1 MALSRIIIRG
11 AREHNLQNISLE
23 LPRNRLICFTGVS
36 GSGKSSLAFDT
47 LYAEG
52 QRRYVESL
60 STYARQFLGQMPK
73 PDVESISGLSPA
85 ISISQKTGAVNPR
98 STVGTITE
106 IYDYLRVLFARVGRG
121 HCPRCGRPIT
131 AQNRDSILEQL
142 ASLPSGT
149 RLLILAPLV
158 RGQKGHYRDLLEDL
172 RRQGFV
178 RARVDGRL
186 VSLDEDVQLQK
197 NVRHWIEVVIDRVRL
212 TGPFRPRLAEAVEL
226 GLRVGEGT
234 LIAAVEED
242 RGPAGGNGKSGAGG
256 QESGWR
262 EMLFSAAY
270 ACTHCRRSFEPPS
283 PQLFSFNSPQGMCP
297 ACEGLGQIYTFDP
310 ALLIPN
316 PSRSFQQGCIEPIGR
331 WQDLSRWQRHIYQ
344 GLAETLERKYGLEPG
359 TILETAWEELDPKFQ
374 QALLWG
380 TGDEHITFTWRAGP
394 SGYKWGG
401 TFPGIIPELLSQYKH
416 TSSRIQRRT
425 FEKYMRIMP
434 CAVCGGQRLNE
445 QARSVK
451 LASAA
456 PQFVHAPWKSL
467 PELCALSVAEA
478 EQFLQHL
485 ELDSTG
491 QKIAEE
497 LLKEI
502 LARLRFLRNVGLEYL
517 TLDRPA
523 PTLAGGELQRIRLAS
538 QIGAGLV
545 GVLYILDEPSIGLH
559 ARDNRRL
566 LDTLAAL
573 RDQGNTVIVV
583 EHDEETIRSADWIV
597 DFGPGPGVR
606 GGRIVAQGTLEDILG
621 EPESLTGQYLAGR
634 RAIPVPPRRRP
645 VPDPSPVL
653 VPAPSA
659 PSTQPDT
666 QKNWARRSFPSPN
679 SEAAAP
685 AAPSALEG
693 SGGKGGSQ
701 RRRGRKTYVQVLS
714 PTEGN
719 GFAGWLVVRGASHNN
734 LKNIDVP
741 IPLGRFVCV
750 TGVSGSGKSS
760 LVSDILI
767 EALHRDLNGGQGNP
781 GAYRSIEGL
790 HLLDKMIA
798 IDQSPIGRTPRSN
811 PATYIKLAD
820 DIRDLFAQ
828 LPEAKMRG
836 FGPGR
841 FSFNVRGGRCEAC
854 EGHGATK
861 LEMDFLADIWVP
873 CPVCEGRRFNRETL
887 QVRFKGRSIADV
899 FDMDVQE
906 ARDFFQNQPKI
917 HHKLQTLHEV
927 GLDYLKLGQPSPTL
941 SGGEAQ
947 RIKLARE
954 LVRPSTGR
962 TLYILDEPTTG
973 LHFADIELLL
983 RVLHGFVDTGNTVLV
998 VEHNMEVIK
1007 TADWIID
1014 LGLEGGQQGGRI
1026 VCMGTPEQ
1034 VAQCPESYTGRVL
1047 RGYLPAFHGEKA
1059 QGRSAI
1065 RLRRSGRRGKSAG
1078 PALPSPAAASPTG
1091 RKTGSGNGRPKQAI
1105 YLRGAR
1111 QNNLKGI
1118 DVLVPHERITVC
1130 CGPSGSGKTS
1140 LALETLYAEGQRR
1153 YVESLSPYARQ
1164 FVSQMPK
1171 PKYEHIE
1178 GLLPAVAIEQKHLG
1192 HTPRSTVGTV
1202 TEIYDYLRVLMARLG
1217 QPYCPSCDLPVGTQ
1231 TADQITAKIVGLPPG
1246 SRIFLTAPVDLEQA
1260 ETYED
1265 LWARL
1270 RADGYVRVR
1279 IDGVTYPLDQ
1289 LPDLER
1295 RRKHTV
1301 EVVIDRLTVRPD
1313 QQSRIAGSVENAL
1326 AVGRGV
1332 VRVVHVQEG
1341 VPEPVWKTDVH
1352 SQHLAC
1358 PRCGRSFEPLTPHH
1372 FSFNSPMGWC
1382 PACQGLGVQ
1391 VGTDPAALIRDPK
1404 LPLAEGA
1411 LLVWPPPENPLF
1423 LPMLAAFAQAS
1434 GLPTDQPVQQLNAR
1448 QRRLLLHGAGEQW
1461 FELSAEAVGL
1471 ALSGSRHRELADLVP
1486 AGGPGWL
1493 FRFQY
1498 KGLARALEEASRIA
1512 PTLRSRLEPL
1522 VAEVE
1527 CTVCAGSRLRDD
1539 AVAVRFQGRTIDELC
1554 RWPLGRL
1561 LQEIQQWRLSEREEK
1576 MAGQLLE
1583 EIRSRLQFLVDV
1595 GLEYLTLARPAAE
1608 LSGGE
1613 AQRIRLAGQLG
1624 RSLCGILYVLDEP
1637 TIGLHPRDNHRLL
1650 RALAKLRDLGNT
1662 LVVVEHD
1669 REVIRNADLVLD
1681 FGPGAGHYGGQ
1692 IVAQGPPSLLGRRRN
1707 SVTGPYLAGR
1717 KAIPIPLNRR
1727 MPSQWANGP
1736 DGSAPGQTPSAQ
1748 QGPANQQSSSAQGL
1762 SFAQPASSHHTSRSA
1777 LPMPSAL
1784 YVPTNQGPISQ
1795 RSMSSRARSRK
1806 ARSPRRQEGPELL
1819 GFGVQGPSGWLEIV
1833 GARHHNLKNITV
1845 RIPLGTLTVVT
1856 GPSGSGKS
1864 SLVEEILYRALA
1876 RQLHHAHTTPGA
1888 HEAIRGVEQIN
1899 KVIWVDQQPIGQT
1912 PASNP
1917 ATFTGLFDL
1926 IRELF
1931 AQLPDAKVRG
1941 YTPRRFSF
1949 NVPGGR
1955 CEKCEGLGQIKVEM
1969 HFLPDVWVTCDQCQG
1984 QRFNAETL
1992 AVRYHGKSIA
2002 DVLQMSCAEALKL
2015 FENLPKIRRI
2025 LQTLCDVG
2033 LDYLA
2038 LGQPAN
2044 TLSGGESQRV
2054 KLAAE
2059 LARPETGKTL
2069 YLLDEPTT
2077 GLHFEDMKKLLD
2089 VLQRL
2094 VDLGNTVVVIEH
2106 NLDVIKCADWVI
2118 DLGPEAGEQGGYV
2131 VVAGT
2136 PEDLVA
2142 YARRYRAAVGQATEA
2157 APTPV
2162 DKSMVPGDSHRPPVA
2177 GIGPG
2182 AVDPEKAPR
2191 QKDRLFGAGPAA
2203 VAPGAGI
2210 GSEAVGPGS
2219 EALGPGKVLLEG
2231 DRLMDTKTS
2240 PDGVRPGPGLF
2251 RSYTAEY
2258 LEPVLAAGPYQH
2270 RPLYDPTVQEQS
2282 RPGDIELE
2290 DVGRTARMPW
2300 EVDGPRWHCQDRVAR
2315 NGEPCRWDGRILAEV
2330 VQRIEQTGLF
2340 APTDWNSRTVVEIC
2354 GRRKADG
2361 WFFHAITGEPWLLKM
2376 KFRTAQRT
2384 FQREELV
2391 AQLDLKPLNE
2401 MPDLPIYGTEPRV
2414 RCKNLAGPWQE
2425 VELQVHSWQ
2434 EIDRPEFWQF
2444 LDRAIEGFRRVTER
2458 LRQKPEELLPWK
2470 ALGRA
2475 WHLAAR
2481 GFRRGTR
2488 PQWEPAVLEK
2498 ILDLLTQAAPD
2509 AQFDWSH
2516 KQTVPVYLPGR
2527 DRPWAVLLTK
2537 KPEAMYL
2544 ELIGPAGR
2552 FTLGQATGLASK
2564 AQMRAGQPDGD
2575 HLRLAFRSLAD
2586 LQPEPLLRFL
2596 QEHAEATKTS

>member
-1 MALSRIIIRG
+1 MAVSQLIIRG
-11 AREHNLQNISLE
+11 AREHNLQNLSLE

-73 PDVESISGLSPA
+73 PDVDHIYGLSPA

-106 IYDYLRVLFARVGRG
+106 IYDYLRVLFARVGQG
-121 HCPRCGRPIT
+121 YCPQCGRPIT
-131 AQNRDSILEQL
+131 AQNRESILEQI
-142 ASLPSGT
+142 ASLPPGS
-149 RLLILAPLV
+149 RVLILAPLV
-158 RGQKGHYRDLLEDL
+158 RGQKGHYRDLFEDL
-172 RRQGFV
+172 RRQGFI

-186 VSLDEDVQLQK
+186 VSLDEDLQLQK
-197 NVRHWIEVVIDRVRL
+197 NVRHWIEVVIDRLRL
-212 TGPFRPRLAEAVEL
+212 SGNFRPRLAEAVEL
-226 GLRVGEGT
+226 ALRLGEGT
-234 LIAAVEED
+234 LIAAVEQTPNPESENPPCPD
-242 RGPAGGNGKSGAGG
+242 GAKSKTGHQAKTGRRGSAMAELFESAIGSPEPFEMSNPRAGAFQNSTGPARSGG
-256 QESGWR
+256 QTVGRAAGASGDI
-262 EMLFSAAY
+262 LFSAAY
-270 ACTHCRRSFEPPS
+270 ACGHCRRSFEPPS
-283 PQLFSFNSPQGMCP
+283 PQMFSFNSPQGMCP

-331 WQDLSRWQRHIYQ
+331 WQDLSRWQRHIYR
-344 GLAETLERKYGLEPG
+344 GVAETLERKYGLEPG

-380 TGDEHITFTWRAGP
+380 TGEEHITFTWRAGP
-394 SGYKWGG
+394 TGYKWGG
-401 TFPGIIPELLSQYKH
+401 TFEGVIAQLLAQYKT
-416 TSSRIQRRT
+416 TSSRIHRRAL
-425 FEKYMRIMP
+425 EKYMRIMP
-434 CAVCGGQRLNE
+434 CQACGGQRLNE

-451 LASAA
+451 LASASDRFA
-456 PQFVHAPWKSL
+456 QNPCQSL
-467 PELCALSVAEA
+467 PEVCALSVADA
-478 EQFLQHL
+478 EEFFEHLQ
-485 ELDSTG
+485 LDPTG
-491 QKIAEE
+491 QRIAEE

-502 LARLRFLRNVGLEYL
+502 RARLRFLRNVGLEYL

-559 ARDNRRL
+559 ARDQRRL

-606 GGRIVAQGTLEDILG
+606 GGRIVAQGTLEDILRT
-621 EPESLTGQYLAGR
+621 PESITGQYLAGR
-634 RAIPVPPRRRP
+634 RAIPVPVQRRP
-645 VPDPSPVL
+645 VPDPTPLLQTAATSEDPSGRADL
-653 VPAPSA
+653 NTPASTRNLKEPPSGKA
-659 PSTQPDT
+659 EQTT
-666 QKNWARRSFPSPN
+666 
-679 SEAAAP
+679 
-685 AAPSALEG
+685 SAEG
-693 SGGKGGSQ
+693 PFLGGGNGRGQ
-701 RRRGRKTYVQVLS
+701 RRPRRRYRVPEALAS
-714 PTEGN
+714 AEG
-719 GFAGWLVVRGASHNN
+719 APGWLVVRGATHNN

-781 GAYRSIEGL
+781 GAYRTIEGL
-790 HLLDKMIA
+790 QYLDKMIA

-811 PATYIKLAD
+811 PATYIKLAE

-906 ARDFFQNQPKI
+906 ALELFENQPKI
-917 HHKLQTLHEV
+917 HHKLQTLHKV

-962 TLYILDEPTTG
+962 TFYILDEPTTG

-983 RVLHGFVDTGNTVLV
+983 KVLHDFVDAGNTVLV

-1014 LGLEGGQQGGRI
+1014 LGLEGGEAGGRI
-1026 VCMGTPEQ
+1026 VCMGPPEQ
-1034 VAQCPESYTGRVL
+1034 VAQCADSYTGQVL
-1047 RGYLPAFHGEKA
+1047 RGYLPAFQRAPGD
-1059 QGRSAI
+1059 GRSTVRI
-1065 RLRRSGRRGKSAG
+1065 RRRVLPAKPVGSGLPVSPGAPSAGRRKTAAG
-1078 PALPSPAAASPTG
+1078 HGPPQ
-1091 RKTGSGNGRPKQAI
+1091 QAI
-1105 YLRGAR
+1105 FVRGAR
-1111 QNNLKGI
+1111 QNNLKSI
-1118 DVLVPHERITVC
+1118 DVVIPHERITIC

-1140 LALETLYAEGQRR
+1140 LAMETLYAEGQRR

-1171 PKYEHIE
+1171 PHFEHIE

-1217 QPYCPSCDLPVGTQ
+1217 QPYCPQCDLPVGTQ
-1231 TADQITAKIVGLPPG
+1231 TADQITTKITSLPPG
-1246 SRIFLTAPVDLEQA
+1246 SRVYLTAPVDLEQG

-1265 LWARL
+1265 LWGRL
-1270 RADGYVRVR
+1270 RSEGYVRVR
-1279 IDGVTYPLDQ
+1279 IDGLTYPLDQ
-1289 LPDLER
+1289 LPELER
-1295 RRKHTV
+1295 RRKHTI
-1301 EVVIDRLTVRPD
+1301 EVIIDRLVVRSD

-1326 AVGRGV
+1326 AVGKGIL
-1332 VRVVHVQEG
+1332 RVVHVAEG
-1341 VPEPVWKTDVH
+1341 VPEPIWKTDVH

-1391 VGTDPAALIRDPK
+1391 IGIDPAALLRDQK
-1404 LPLAEGA
+1404 LPLVEGA
-1411 LLVWPPPENPLF
+1411 MLGWPLPENPLF
-1423 LPMLAAFAQAS
+1423 SPMLDAFAKAS
-1434 GLPTDQPVQQLNAR
+1434 GIPTDQAVEQLSAR
-1448 QRRLLLHGAGEQW
+1448 QRRLLLQGTGEQW
-1461 FELSAEAVGL
+1461 FEVPAS
-1471 ALSGSRHRELADLVP
+1471 ALSPSQPDAPPGDIWALLPRGE
-1486 AGGPGWL
+1486 GGWL

-1498 KGLARALEEASRIA
+1498 KGLVRAVEEASRIA
-1512 PTLRSRLEPL
+1512 PALRSRLEPL

-1527 CTVCAGSRLRDD
+1527 CSVCAGSRLREE
-1539 AVAVRFQGRTIDELC
+1539 AAAVRLQGQTIDEIC
-1554 RWPLGRL
+1554 RLPLGRL
-1561 LQEIQQWRLSEREEK
+1561 LQQIQQWHLTDREQK
-1576 MAGQLLE
+1576 IAGQLVE
-1583 EIRSRLQFLVDV
+1583 EIKSRLQFLIDV
-1595 GLEYLTLARPAAE
+1595 GLDYLTLARPAAE

-1624 RSLCGILYVLDEP
+1624 RALCGLLYVLDEP

-1669 REVIRNADLVLD
+1669 RELIRQADLLMD
-1681 FGPGAGHYGGQ
+1681 FGPGAGQYGGQ
-1692 IVAQGPPSLLGRRRN
+1692 IVAQGRPSELARRRS
-1707 SVTGPYLAGR
+1707 SVTGPYLSGR

-1727 MPSQWANGP
+1727 MPHQWA
-1736 DGSAPGQTPSAQ
+1736 
-1748 QGPANQQSSSAQGL
+1748 QGPLPSSTAPTHRQEEFFSA
-1762 SFAQPASSHHTSRSA
+1762 TVVSA
-1777 LPMPSAL
+1777 GRQAP
-1784 YVPTNQGPISQ
+1784 
-1795 RSMSSRARSRK
+1795 SRK
-1806 ARSPRRQEGPELL
+1806 TAAQNSTGKIYQPDSPRAPI
-1819 GFGVQGPSGWLEIV
+1819 GWLEII
-1833 GARHHNLKNITV
+1833 GARHHNLKNITA

-1876 RQLHHAHTTPGA
+1876 RQLHHANTVPGPYD
-1888 HEAIRGVEQIN
+1888 AIAGVEHIN

-1931 AQLPDAKVRG
+1931 AQLPEAKLRG

-1969 HFLPDVWVTCDQCQG
+1969 HFLPDVWVPCDQCQG
-1984 QRFNAETL
+1984 RRFNPETL

-2002 DVLQMSCAEALKL
+2002 DVLEMSCGQALKL

-2059 LARPETGKTL
+2059 LARPETGRTL

-2077 GLHFEDMKKLLD
+2077 GLHFEDIKKLLD

-2136 PEDLVA
+2136 PEDLA
-2142 YARRYRAAVGQATEA
+2142 TYARQYQAALHQPTHA
-2157 APTPV
+2157 APTGGPV
-2162 DKSMVPGDSHRPPVA
+2162 K
-2177 GIGPG
+2177 
-2182 AVDPEKAPR
+2182 VDGN
-2191 QKDRLFGAGPAA
+2191 GAG
-2203 VAPGAGI
+2203 
-2210 GSEAVGPGS
+2210 
-2219 EALGPGKVLLEG
+2219 LL
-2231 DRLMDTKTS
+2231 
-2240 PDGVRPGPGLF
+2240 

-2258 LEPVLAAGPYQH
+2258 LEPVLVAGPYER
-2270 RPLYDPTVQEQS
+2270 RPLYDPAAQHQAQ
-2282 RPGDIELE
+2282 PGDIDLE
-2290 DVGRTARMPW
+2290 NLGQQVRMPW
-2300 EVDGPRWHCQDRVAR
+2300 QVDGRRWHCQDRVAR
-2315 NGEPCRWDGRILAEV
+2315 NGRPCRWDGRILAELV
-2330 VQRIEQTGLF
+2330 DRIEKTGLF
-2340 APTDWNSRTVVEIC
+2340 APTNWNSRSLVEIC
-2354 GRRKADG
+2354 GRRKTDG
-2361 WFFHAITGEPWLLKM
+2361 WFFHALTGEEWLLKM

-2384 FQREELV
+2384 FQRTQLL

-2401 MPDLPIYGTEPRV
+2401 MPNLPIYGTEPRV
-2414 RCKNLAGPWQE
+2414 RCKNFSGPWQE
-2425 VELQVHSWQ
+2425 VELQVHSYQ

-2444 LDRAIEGFRRVTER
+2444 LDRAIEGFRRVTQR
-2458 LRQKPEELLPWK
+2458 LQQKPEELLPWK

-2475 WHLAAR
+2475 WHLARR
-2481 GFRRGTR
+2481 GFGRGTT
-2488 PQWEPAVLEK
+2488 PQWEPALLEK
-2498 ILDLLTQAAPD
+2498 LVELLAKAAPD

-2516 KQTVPVYLPGR
+2516 QQRVPLYLPGR
-2527 DRPWAVLLTK
+2527 NTPWAILLTK
-2537 KPEAMYL
+2537 KPEAVYL
-2544 ELIGPAGR
+2544 ELIGPPGR
-2552 FTLGQATGLASK
+2552 FTLGQTAALASK
-2564 AQMRAGQPDGD
+2564 VQMRAGQSDGD
-2575 HLRLAFRSLAD
+2575 HLRLAFHRLAD
-2586 LQPEPLLRFL
+2586 LPSEKLLQFL
-2596 QEHAEATKTS
+2596 QEHYQSLNTA